1 MPFLSRLPIIGWLF
15 GTKSDIADRTEVL
28 VLITPRVVGSTEQ
41 ARQVTQ
47 ELRSRL
53 RTIAPLEERIR

>member
-1 MPFLSRLPIIGWLF
+1 MTVIGWLF
-15 GTKSDIADRTEVL
+15 GTKSDSANRTELL
-28 VLITPRVVGSTEQ
+28 VLITPRVVGSSDQ

-53 RTIAPLEERIR
+53 RTIAPLEERLR

>member
-1 MPFLSRLPIIGWLF
+1 MCIRDSLIGWLF
-15 GTKSDIADRTEVL
+15 GIKRESAVRTEVL
-28 VLITPRVVGSTEQ
+28 VLITPRVVGNTDQ

-53 RTIAPLEERIR
+53 RTIAPLEQRLR